1 MASLIIGFAAGVF
14 CFFIVTVVKKR
25 FGYDD
30 SLDAFG
36 VHGAGGTLGA
46 VLTGV
51 FATSAVNAVFKDAA
65 GAPLPVGLLEG
76 HAMQVLNQLAAVGI
90 TVVLAVAGTFALL
103 KIVDLLIGVRVSEE
117 DEIEG
122 LDLSQHGEE
131 GYSTDLDLV
140 PAVATYGTYGTDR
153 TDRIDATDKPY
164 ASHLSHL
171 SHQSH

>member
-1 MASLIIGFAAGVF
+1 LGWLAIEWLRLGKPTVLGAVSGAVCGLVAITPASGYVTPMASLIIGFAAGVF
-14 CFFIVTVVKKR
+14 CFFTVTVVKKR

-51 FATSAVNAVFKDAA
+51 FATGAVNAVFKDAA

-90 TVVLAVAGTFALL
+90 TVVLGVAGTFALL
-103 KIVDLLIGVRVSEE
+103 KIVDLLIGVRVSEA

-122 LDLSQHGEE
+122 LDLSQH
-131 GYSTDLDLV
+131 
-140 PAVATYGTYGTDR
+140 
-153 TDRIDATDKPY
+153 
-164 ASHLSHL
+164 
-171 SHQSH
+171 